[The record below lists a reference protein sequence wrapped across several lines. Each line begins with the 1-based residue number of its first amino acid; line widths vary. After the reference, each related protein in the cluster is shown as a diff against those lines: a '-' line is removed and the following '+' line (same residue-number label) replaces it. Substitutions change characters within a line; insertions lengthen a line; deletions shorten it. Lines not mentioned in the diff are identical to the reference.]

1 VVKMVQELFA
11 ASPERA
17 FQVAAKVDKD
27 GRAVCLTTHK
37 EHEMATPSS
46 PPKRVLIG
54 PKSLEGDLVLPVQ
67 ARGLVVFAH
76 GSGSTR
82 RSPRNLEVAQALQE
96 RQLGTLLFDLLTPA
110 EAEDREKVFDID
122 LLGRRMT
129 ETLDW
134 LDRRPALASMPIG
147 LFGASTGAA
156 AALLAAGARSQRVSA
171 VVSRGGRPDL
181 AGRALGRVDAPTL
194 LIVGGDDT
202 EVLALNRRARR
213 QLNSASE
220 LVVVPGATHLFEE
233 PGALQR
239 VAQLAGEWF
248 ESHLLRVAA
257 PPQQAA

>member
-1 VVKMVQELFA
+1 MDEL
-11 ASPERA
+11 
-17 FQVAAKVDKD
+17 
-27 GRAVCLTTHK
+27 
-37 EHEMATPSS
+37 TP

-54 PKSLEGDLVLPVQ
+54 PQSLEGDLLLPPQ
-67 ARGLVVFAH
+67 ARALIVFAH

-82 RSPRNLEVAQALQE
+82 RSPRNLQVAGTLQQ
-96 RQLGTLLFDLLTPA
+96 RQLGTLLFDLLTPD
-110 EAEDREKVFDID
+110 EAQDREKVFDIE
-122 LLGRRMT
+122 LLGQRMT

-156 AALLAAGARSQRVSA
+156 AALIAAGDRPRRVAA

-194 LIVGGDDT
+194 LIVGGNDT

-213 QLNSASE
+213 QLNDASE

-233 PGALQR
+233 PGALQK
-239 VAQLAGEWF
+239 VAQLAGDWF
-248 ESHLLRVAA
+248 VSHL
-257 PPQQAA
+257 P